1 VKRVLLTGAG
11 GFVGHH
17 TLEHI
22 LETTDWEV
30 VCIDSFR
37 HRGKTDRIREVLDGQ
52 TQIRDCPVCSAGH
65 ETEEALNE
73 HLRQAHVPW
82 ASRVKVLTHDLRVPI
97 SPQLDHE
104 IGHIDYVIS
113 MASESHVDRSCVE
126 PRPFIE
132 NNVALVLTLLEW
144 TRIRTYAERAS
155 GLWENYRAP
164 EKFLHVSTD
173 EVYGPA
179 PVGHDHAEGEPH
191 RPSNP
196 YSASKAAQ
204 EDIVYSYWRTFGLP
218 VAISNTMNIIGE
230 RQDPEKFVPLVL
242 SKVLKGEQVTI
253 HAGPASKSRVGT
265 MVINEPTKPGS
276 RFYLHARNQADA
288 LVFLLKNVPFL
299 RYGEPSRVGPS
310 HTFPAGMGR
319 YNVVGEREID
329 NLQMAFLIAEHAKC
343 NLHYEL
349 VDFHSSRPG
358 HDLRYAL
365 DGTKMRDLGWTP
377 PVPLEESLRKTVE
390 WTLQPEHAHWLLP

>member
-37 HRGKTDRIREVLDGQ
+37 HRGKTDRIREVLDGLAEKDGVRDHHCS
-52 TQIRDCPVCSAGH
+52 TQYDD
-65 ETEEALNE
+65 
-73 HLRQAHVPW
+73 
-82 ASRVKVLTHDLRVPI
+82 RVEVLTHDLRVPI

-144 TRIRTYAERAS
+144 MRSRSWRPRPNSTLQETSSLY
-155 GLWENYRAP
+155 GP
-164 EKFLHVSTD
+164 VEKFLHVSTD

-204 EDIVYSYWRTFGLP
+204 EDIVYSYWRTFDLP

-242 SKVLKGEQVTI
+242 SKVMKGEQVTI
-253 HAGPASKSRVGT
+253 HAGPSSKSRVGT
-265 MVINEPTKPGS
+265 MVIDEPMKPGS

-288 LVFLLKNVPFL
+288 LVYLLKNIPFH
-299 RYGEPSRVGPS
+299 RYGDANEVRFDSGHVDRFE
-310 HTFPAGMGR
+310 HGMGR
-319 YNVVGEREID
+319 FNVVGEREID

-365 DGTKMRDLGWTP
+365 DGTLMSNLGWKP
-377 PVPLEESLRKTVE
+377 PVPLEDSLARTIQ